1 MGIIIAIHLCIIQF
15 TLELYQ
21 FIAPA
26 LALFYIYRLVVELR
40 RRKRFLITNVMWLIF
55 WVLIG
60 LLGVVPHEVS
70 SRVAG
75 WLGFASN
82 INAVIFIAL
91 ASLVVPCFYLSAK
104 IDRMERKITELV
116 RQLALDENKIRE
128 LEKRREAARL
138 EAANRALKD
147 A

>member
-1 MGIIIAIHLCIIQF
+1 
-15 TLELYQ
+15 LELYQ
-21 FIAPA
+21 FIAPS
-26 LALFYIYRLVVELR
+26 LALFYIYRLIVELK
-40 RRKRFLITNVMWLIF
+40 RRKRFLITNVMWLVF

-70 SRVAG
+70 SGVAE

-91 ASLVVPCFYLSAK
+91 AFLVVLCFYLSAK

-128 LEKRREAARL
+128 LEKKREAARV
-138 EAANRALKD
+138 ESANRALKD
-147 A
+147 T